1 MTVPALFIGVV
12 SYPGTRYLEAQG
24 SEGLAARLAA
34 AFMDRGQ
41 KCAVVVDT
49 LNRLDTEQAPVTD
62 DDVQASL
69 SAQVRLAG
77 DWEHYLRATHGFS
90 VRSGAQSMSRW
101 VRRGWQRLAPPG
113 KSTIERLLN
122 IELAHQD
129 LLRKGVT
136 SQAPWILII
145 EDDASSTN
153 IEDLA
158 DGITKL
164 LEQAKPS
171 VQFINLSESFEVSE
185 LGIDHLMQDSE
196 YSWHGSVK
204 RTVLTAQRPVTN
216 TVCAIAYRS
225 SFAGHLLSAYAS
237 MPLRPV
243 IPIDWKLNQALM
255 GMYASGSLTADSC
268 WWVVPGPIDQ
278 LSMRGDS

>member
-12 SYPGTRYLEAQG
+12 SYPGTRYVQAQG
-24 SEGLAARLAA
+24 SDGLAARLAA
-34 AFMDRGQ
+34 ALKDRGRQ
-41 KCAVVVDT
+41 CAVVVDT

-62 DDVQASL
+62 EDVQASL
-69 SAQVRLAG
+69 SAQMRLAS
-77 DWEHYLRATHGFS
+77 DWEQYLRTTQSFS
-90 VRSGAQSMSRW
+90 VRSGAQSMLRW
-101 VRRGWQRLAPPG
+101 VRRGWQRVAPPRE
-113 KSTIERLLN
+113 SMVERLLN

-129 LLRKGVT
+129 LLRQGVA

-158 DGITKL
+158 NGIATL
-164 LEQAKPS
+164 LEQAKPT
-171 VQFINLSESFEVSE
+171 VQFINLSESFGVSE
-185 LGIDHLMQDSE
+185 LGIDHLLRDSE
-196 YSWHGSVK
+196 YSWHGSVR
-204 RTVLTAQRPVTN
+204 RTVLTAQKPVTN

-225 SFAGHLLSAYAS
+225 SFAGHLLSTYAS

-243 IPIDWKLNQALM
+243 VPIDWKLNQALM
-255 GMYASGSLTADSC
+255 SMHAAGSLAADSC

>member
-12 SYPGTRYLEAQG
+12 SYPGTRYVEAQG
-24 SEGLAARLAA
+24 SDGLAARLAA
-34 AFMDRGQ
+34 ALVDRGRQ
-41 KCAVVVDT
+41 CTVVVDT
-49 LNRLDTEQAPVTD
+49 LNRLDTGQAPVTD

-69 SAQVRLAG
+69 SAQLRLAS
-77 DWEHYLRATHGFS
+77 DWEHYLRTTQGFS

-113 KSTIERLLN
+113 KSTVERLLN
-122 IELAHQD
+122 IELAHQE
-129 LLRKGVT
+129 LLRQGVA

-153 IEDLA
+153 IDDLA

-171 VQFINLSESFEVSE
+171 VQFINLSESFGVSE
-185 LGIDHLMQDSE
+185 LGIDHLLQDSE

-204 RTVLTAQRPVTN
+204 RAVLTAQRPVTN

-225 SFAGHLLSAYAS
+225 SFAAHLLSAYAS

-243 IPIDWKLNQALM
+243 VPIDWKLNQALM
-255 GMYASGSLTADSC
+255 SMYASGSLTADSC